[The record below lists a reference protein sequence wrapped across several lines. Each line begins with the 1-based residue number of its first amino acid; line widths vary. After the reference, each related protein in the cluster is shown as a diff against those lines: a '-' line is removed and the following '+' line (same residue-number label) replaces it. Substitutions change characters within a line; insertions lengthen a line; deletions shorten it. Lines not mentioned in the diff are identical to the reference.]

1 MAMVEIDQKE
11 IIKMQN
17 DLLFFARR
25 SYPYAVKETVNTLAW
40 RARAESQAQIKRRMT
55 LRNKWTQGSI
65 RVNQARGLS
74 VNSMQSEVGST
85 EEYMLTQEDGGIE
98 RSQGKHGVPI
108 PTGYSAGQEGSRPRT
123 RMPRRPNRM
132 ANIKLRKGFKNLGAT
147 PNQRLV
153 VAVNEAVRTGR
164 RFLFLEVGKYKMR
177 AGMYRVLGGRYKGRG
192 WPKGARLKMVVD
204 MSKPVIRIPPTP
216 WLGPATRVVEAHAG
230 SIYARALSR
239 QLRRQRMF

>member
-1 MAMVEIDQKE
+1 MIEIDQKE
-11 IIKMQN
+11 VKKLES

-25 SYPYAVKETVNTLAW
+25 SYPYAAKETVNTLAW
-40 RARAESQAQIKRRMT
+40 KTRSESHAQIGHWMVE
-55 LRNKWTQGSI
+55 RNRWTRGSI
-65 RVNQARGLS
+65 RVNQAKGLRVS
-74 VNSMQSEVGST
+74 SMQSEVGST
-85 EEYMLTQEDGGIE
+85 EEYMLTQEDGGIK
-98 RSQGKHGVPI
+98 RSSGRHGVPI

-132 ANIKLRKGFKNLGAT
+132 TNIKLRKGFRNLGAS

-177 AGMYRVLGGRYKGRG
+177 AGMYRVLGGRYLGRG
-192 WPKGARLKMVVD
+192 WPGNARLKMVVD
-204 MSKPVIRIPPTP
+204 MSKPVVRIPPTK
-216 WLGPATRVVEAHAG
+216 WLSTATSKVEAHAG

-239 QLRRQRMF
+239 QLRRQRLL